1 MADIKTKDVL
11 KGSVKTIDKA
21 AVASQRMKR
30 AYIATKEKRNIPPTL
45 LKALLRNMLR
55 TELSRRQIPLFTRA
69 QIRLI
74 RSGGGAFVKPE
85 KIIIQQRTDLRILR
99 ISGRRNS

>member
-30 AYIATKEKRNIPPTL
+30 AYIATKEKAEHSTH
-45 LKALLRNMLR
+45 ASESSTEDMLR